1 MCNAEFE
8 DAIDC
13 DVDER
18 TDSVV
23 DLEVSVGDDLGSDNL
38 VTG

>member
-1 MCNAEFE
+1 MCDAEFE

-18 TDSVV
+18 ADGVV
-23 DLEVSVGDDLGSDNL
+23 DLEVSVGDDLGRDNL
-38 VTG
+38 VAG